1 MSVRAVDPRF
11 TQAQAAFRAGQLPQ
25 ALALIDALV
34 RQTPG
39 HAAAW
44 NLAGVVCH
52 VQRNYGAAIR
62 YFQRSLELQP
72 SPGVLVNLGFALQ
85 KDGQAEAALQA
96 YALAAQRDP
105 ALALA
110 WQKLAG
116 LQEELGQRE
125 AALASYRRAVAVDP
139 SDLKSLGDGLYLRR
153 HLADW
158 EPDGALTP
166 AQLLA
171 ALATASLSDFSPGLL
186 LSLPEASPAAH
197 RAAGQLFARS
207 QWGAL
212 LDAPPLAAAAR
223 AQPGRL
229 RVGYL
234 SADFQNHAVAH
245 LVTGVLAAHDRAN
258 VEVFAYAYRPAP
270 ANDPARA
277 AVVAAVDVFVDIDAL
292 DDRAAAQ
299 RICDDGIDVLVDLT
313 GYTGSGRLGINALR
327 PAPVIAT
334 WIGYIGTLGE
344 PRLADYV
351 IGDAE
356 ATPVATAAHFSEALA
371 LLPHGYQPN
380 QALQPLAPPP
390 TRAQAGLPAD
400 GMVFCSFNQTYKL
413 NPTLWDDW
421 CAILRGVPGSVLW
434 LPAPRDPL
442 AERNLRA
449 QTQARG
455 VAPERLV
462 FAPVQPLAAHQ
473 ARLALADLALDTH
486 PYNSGTTASDAL
498 RAGVPLLTYAGET
511 FVGRMATSLLLHAG
525 LPECVAA
532 DRAGFVALAI
542 ALGTDDA
549 WRAALRQRVHTAVPA
564 SRLFR
569 PDLMARDLERLYA
582 AMHANALAGRRDNI
596 VLDAKVEADGR
607 PH

>member
-1 MSVRAVDPRF
+1 MAVDPRF
-11 TQAQAAFRAGQLPQ
+11 TQAQAALRAGQLPQ
-25 ALALIDALV
+25 ALALIDALL
-34 RQTPG
+34 RQTPD

-44 NLAGVVCH
+44 NLAGVVCQ
-52 VQRNYGAAIR
+52 VQREYGAAIR

-85 KDGQAEAALQA
+85 KDGQPEAALQA
-96 YALAAQRDP
+96 YTMAAQRDP
-105 ALALA
+105 TLALA

-116 LQEELGQRE
+116 LQEALGRRE

-139 SDLKSLGDGLYLRR
+139 GDLKSLGDGLYLRR

-158 EPDGALTP
+158 RPGDTLAP

-171 ALATASLSDFSPGLL
+171 SLASAARSDFSPGLL

-197 RAAGQLFARS
+197 RAAGHRFARS

-212 LDAPPLAAAAR
+212 LDGPPLATTAR
-223 AQPGRL
+223 ARSGRL

-234 SADFQNHAVAH
+234 SADFRGHAVAY
-245 LVTGVLAAHDRAN
+245 LVTDVMAAHDRAN
-258 VEVFAYAYRPAP
+258 VDVFAYAYRSAP

-277 AVVAAVDVFVDIDAL
+277 AVVAAVDAFVDIDAL

-299 RICDDGIDVLVDLT
+299 RIRDDGIDVLVDLT

-334 WIGYIGTLGE
+334 WIGYVGTLGE

-351 IGDAE
+351 IGDAI
-356 ATPVATAAHFSEALA
+356 ATPLATAAHFSEALA

-380 QALQPLAPPP
+380 LALRPLAPPP
-390 TRAQAGLPAD
+390 MRSEAGLPAEAV
-400 GMVFCSFNQTYKL
+400 VFCSFNQTYKL
-413 NPTLWDDW
+413 NPPLWDDW
-421 CAILRGVPGSVLW
+421 CAILRGVPDSVLW

-442 AERNLRA
+442 AQRHLHAEAR
-449 QTQARG
+449 ARG

-462 FAPVQPLAAHQ
+462 FAPLLPLAAHH
-473 ARLALADLALDTH
+473 ARLALADLALDTY

-498 RAGVPLLTYAGET
+498 RAGVPLLTFAGET
-511 FVGRMATSLLLHAG
+511 FVGRMASSLLHHAG
-525 LPECVAA
+525 LPECVAK
-532 DRAGFVALAI
+532 DRDGFVALAI
-542 ALGTDDA
+542 ALGTDHA
-549 WRAALRQRVHTAVPA
+549 RRASLRQRVRAAVPA

-569 PDLMARDLERLYA
+569 PDLMAADLERLYA
-582 AMHANALAGRRDNI
+582 AMHANALAGRREHI
-596 VLDAKVEADGR
+596 VLDDEAAS
-607 PH
+607 